1 MTDYPSRT
9 SDQFSVRFPDGMR
22 DEIARSAK
30 DNGRSMN
37 AEIIARL
44 AATSGA
50 KVTPAESLN
59 VQQHVWLS
67 LLCAVLADGRTTAE
81 NSKKFA
87 DEALP
92 LALARLK
99 ELA

>member
-1 MTDYPSRT
+1 MSDFPSRT

-30 DNGRSMN
+30 ANGRSMN

-67 LLCAVLADGRTTAE
+67 LYCAGMSDGNTTLEQGKRFA
-81 NSKKFA
+81 NS
-87 DEALP
+87 ALP

>member
-1 MTDYPSRT
+1 MSEFPSASLDKFMLRL
-9 SDQFSVRFPDGMR
+9 PDGMR
-22 DEIARSAK
+22 DQIAK
-30 DNGRSMN
+30 DAKANGRSMN

-59 VQQHVWLS
+59 VQQHVWLQ
-67 LLCAVLADGRTTAE
+67 LLCAALADGNTS
-81 NSKKFA
+81 SKNAKLFA

-92 LALARLK
+92 LALKRLE

>member
-1 MTDYPSRT
+1 MSDFPSASLDKFMLRL
-9 SDQFSVRFPDGMR
+9 PDGMR
-22 DEIARSAK
+22 DQIAK
-30 DNGRSMN
+30 DAKANGRSMN

-67 LLCAVLADGRTTAE
+67 LLCAALADGQTRAA
-81 NSKKFA
+81 NAQLFA